1 MKISTRKIARYRV
14 YSHGTCQIAEDINGR
29 WRVIH
34 QIEDTVCKLWELKS
48 KPANL
53 KIYRL
58 VTQDQLPWNQF
69 MKGYTYLYV
78 PIRKVIDAATD
89 QERVERLQ
97 EQWVN
102 VLSLIGQG
110 WSFRDFIHDEWYS
123 FEIPL
128 KIFDYTTPEQAKKVE
143 YLNQPTALEA
153 QVPVTANQ
161 EGKYVQ

>member
-1 MKISTRKIARYRV
+1 
-14 YSHGTCQIAEDINGR
+14 
-29 WRVIH
+29 
-34 QIEDTVCKLWELKS
+34 
-48 KPANL
+48 
-53 KIYRL
+53 
-58 VTQDQLPWNQF
+58 

-89 QERVERLQ
+89 QERGEILE
-97 EQWVN
+97 EQCVN
-102 VLSLIGQG
+102 VLSLRGQG
-110 WSFRDFIHDEWYS
+110 WKLGDFIFDEWYS